1 MTIEE
6 INKYLEKQLKVQR
19 DMLEFHKQ
27 NFMTSENSQLHLNLY
42 NTTTEIINVLEDLQ
56 NKLKV
61 RKTRYYVEFGFD
73 NNPSYDMQS
82 KWFDTKAEAEEW
94 LNESIDY
101 IADGIKVWIMKAV
114 WEDDEMIGDIETEC
128 QIK

>member
-6 INKYLEKQLKVQR
+6 INKYLEVQR
-19 DMLEFHKQ
+19 NMLEVHKKNTMNDWQ
-27 NFMTSENSQLHLNLY
+27 NFEAHATLFK
-42 NTTTEIINVLEDLQ
+42 TTMKIISVLEDLQ
-56 NKLKV
+56 NKLKKA

>member
-6 INKYLEKQLKVQR
+6 INKYLEVQR
-19 DMLEFHKQ
+19 DMLEVHKKDCMNDGQ
-27 NFMTSENSQLHLNLY
+27 NFEAHATLF
-42 NTTTEIINVLEDLQ
+42 NTTMKIVSVLEDLQ
-56 NKLKV
+56 NKLKKV
-61 RKTRYYVEFGFD
+61 KKTRYYVEFGFD